1 MPNMQRIAICIDG
14 SNSSMSKQS
23 NITYGN
29 IEIVRHYIVQL
40 EKVAT
45 SNSGTMAKQWN
56 LM

>member
-1 MPNMQRIAICIDG
+1 MPNMQKIAICIDG